1 VPGPAGPV
9 GGEVGRPLGVVED
22 QQPPIPVA
30 QLGEQPADGVG
41 HGGPQRQAEP
51 LGESG

>member
-1 VPGPAGPV
+1 VPGL
-9 GGEVGRPLGVVED
+9 GRPLGVVED